1 MEGLETRL
9 RLEVCFGGHGEDL
22 VGIFVTAAVTATAV
36 TVTAVTVT
44 AAVTAVVAF
53 AAATATATAT
63 ATVAVPW
70 AVSAISYKNDTPVDV
85 PV

>member
-22 VGIFVTAAVTATAV
+22 VGIFVTAAVTA
-36 TVTAVTVT
+36 
-44 AAVTAVVAF
+44 VVAF
-53 AAATATATAT
+53 AAATATAT

-70 AVSAISYKNDTPVDV
+70 AVSAISYKNDTPDDV

>member
-22 VGIFVTAAVTATAV
+22 VGIFVTAAATA
-36 TVTAVTVT
+36 AVT

-70 AVSAISYKNDTPVDV
+70 AVSAISYKNDTPDDV

>member
-22 VGIFVTAAVTATAV
+22 VGIFVTAAATA
-36 TVTAVTVT
+36 AVT

-53 AAATATATAT
+53 AAATATAT

-70 AVSAISYKNDTPVDV
+70 AVSAISYKNDTPDDV